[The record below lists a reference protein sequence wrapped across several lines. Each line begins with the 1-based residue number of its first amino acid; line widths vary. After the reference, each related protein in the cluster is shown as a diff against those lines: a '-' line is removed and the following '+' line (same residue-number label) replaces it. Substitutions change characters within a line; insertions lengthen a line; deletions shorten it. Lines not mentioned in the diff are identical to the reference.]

1 MITRWVSRFCWMAF
15 GLLFLQVALAAA
27 LPPADATASAGMVAQ
42 ISLDGPIGP
51 AAAEYFD
58 DASQRAAADGARAIV
73 LRLDTPGGLSDS
85 MRQII
90 SSMLASKLP
99 VLVYVA
105 PAGARAASAGTY
117 ILYAGQIAAMAP
129 ATHLGAATPVSLG
142 GGTPMP
148 VPKASSKPAA
158 ASSTAADEASPAGG
172 DAETEKGLNDAIAYI
187 RSLAQL
193 RGRNAAWA
201 ERAVRG
207 AATLTADEA
216 VQQHVVDFVAADVAD
231 LLAKADGRTVQVGG
245 HSVTLQLSGA
255 SVRDYAPGARTRF
268 LAIITNPT
276 IAYLLLLGGIFGLVL
291 EATHPGVML
300 PGIAGAI
307 SLLIG
312 LYALQLL
319 PVNYAGLALMALGI
333 GLLVGEAVQPTMGA
347 LGLGG
352 IAAFVLGSTML
363 MKADVPGYSVNLG
376 VIGGLAVTAAALL
389 GLLVWVIFR
398 ARRTRAFSG
407 DAALLSDTG
416 ELLEPVAADGES
428 WVMLH
433 GERWR
438 VRCTAALPAGAA
450 VRVVRREGLL
460 LSVEPV

>member
-1 MITRWVSRFCWMAF
+1 M
-15 GLLFLQVALAAA
+15 
-27 LPPADATASAGMVAQ
+27 
-42 ISLDGPIGP
+42 
-51 AAAEYFD
+51 
-58 DASQRAAADGARAIV
+58 
-73 LRLDTPGGLSDS
+73 
-85 MRQII
+85 
-90 SSMLASKLP
+90 
-99 VLVYVA
+99 
-105 PAGARAASAGTY
+105 
-117 ILYAGQIAAMAP
+117 
-129 ATHLGAATPVSLG
+129 
-142 GGTPMP
+142 
-148 VPKASSKPAA
+148 
-158 ASSTAADEASPAGG
+158 
-172 DAETEKGLNDAIAYI
+172 
-187 RSLAQL
+187 
-193 RGRNAAWA
+193 
-201 ERAVRG
+201 
-207 AATLTADEA
+207 
-216 VQQHVVDFVAADVAD
+216 
-231 LLAKADGRTVQVGG
+231 
-245 HSVTLQLSGA
+245 
-255 SVRDYAPGARTRF
+255 
-268 LAIITNPT
+268 
-276 IAYLLLLGGIFGLVL
+276 GGIFGLVL